1 MQTRTVPPRF
11 PATPGRKDGVRAA
24 LFARTLECAP
34 AWSGAV
40 RRAGKQVAGVASVW
54 CCHLPALGT
63 LCPPPQPFQSDPKSS
78 PCTSEGRSRFWRCLP
93 GLDAPCW
100 NPAWQYQR
108 ANVGSTSRDHSEG
121 TGLARFMRVHPAVAP
136 GLLCRLSQNKIRGLS
151 PPNTACSSPC
161 YSAAS

>member
-24 LFARTLECAP
+24 LFAGTLECAP

-63 LCPPPQPFQSDPKSS
+63 LCPPPSLSRVTPS
-78 PCTSEGRSRFWRCLP
+78 PLRAPAKGGPDSGGACPGWTRRAGILP
-93 GLDAPCW
+93 GSISEQTLDP
-100 NPAWQYQR
+100 PA
-108 ANVGSTSRDHSEG
+108 G
-121 TGLARFMRVHPAVAP
+121 TTRRGP
-136 GLLCRLSQNKIRGLS
+136 G
-151 PPNTACSSPC
+151 
-161 YSAAS
+161 